1 MSGAL
6 TRLLPTGV
14 VQIALVLFLS
24 FLVGFE
30 REEHKTKTTHYAFGG
45 VRTFPLIGLVGY
57 VLALLAGPEV
67 LPLILGFVV
76 VGAFMLVSYRHKLST
91 SETAGLTTEMSGLLV
106 YLIGA
111 VVYQKLYWLA
121 ATLAVVGVLLLE
133 LKSAL
138 EKLTSR
144 IAGDEIAAFA
154 KFLLLSVVI
163 LPIVPNES
171 FTVFDLNPFKTWL
184 VVVAVCGVS
193 YGSYVLQKVL
203 GGRGG
208 VLLGAL
214 LGGAYSSTV
223 TTIALARRA
232 RVHRAPNVFAG
243 SILAASGVMY
253 ARLVVLVLF
262 FNPPLGEELAPGFLL
277 LAALAGL
284 SGWLLTRRRHQEDD
298 RTSEVATKNPLE
310 LGTAFA
316 FAAIFV
322 AMLVLTR
329 LASEH
334 LGHRGVYG
342 LAGIMGVTDVDPF
355 ILGVTQSSATT
366 LHVAA
371 IAIALAAASNNV
383 IKGIYA
389 LGISD
394 RATGRLSLWLLLG
407 LAALGLVPIAFL

>member
-1 MSGAL
+1 MSEAW
-6 TRLLPTGV
+6 TNLLPPEV

-30 REEHKTKTTHYAFGG
+30 REEHKTRTAHYAFGG
-45 VRTFPLIGLVGY
+45 VRTFPLMGLVGY
-57 VLALLAGPEV
+57 VLALLSGSQV

-76 VGAFMLVSYRHKLST
+76 VGAFMVVSYRHKLST
-91 SETAGLTTEMSGLLV
+91 AETAGMTTEMSGLLV

-111 VVYQKLYWLA
+111 VVYQRLYWLA
-121 ATLAVVGVLLLE
+121 ATLAVVAVLLLE
-133 LKSAL
+133 LKAAL

-144 IAGDEIAAFA
+144 IAGEEISAFA

-163 LPIVPNES
+163 LPIVPNHS
-171 FTVFDLNPFKTWL
+171 FTAFDLNPFKTWL

-208 VLLGAL
+208 ILLGAL

-232 RVHRAPNVFAG
+232 RSHNAPNVFAG

-262 FNPPLGEELAPGFLL
+262 FNRPLGEALAPAFLL
-277 LAALAGL
+277 LAAVAGL
-284 SGWLLTRRRHQEDD
+284 AGWLLTRRKHAEKDS
-298 RTSEVATKNPLE
+298 TSEVTTKNPLE
-310 LGTAFA
+310 LGTAFV
-316 FAAIFV
+316 FAAVFV
-322 AMLVLTR
+322 GMLVLTR
-329 LASEH
+329 LAAEH

-342 LAGIMGVTDVDPF
+342 LAAIMGVTDVDPF

-366 LHVAA
+366 IHVAA
-371 IAIALAAASNNV
+371 IAITLAAASNNL

-389 LGISD
+389 RSISNQ
-394 RATGRLSLWLLLG
+394 ATGRLSLWLLVGLAVLG
-407 LAALGLVPIAFL
+407 LLPVALL

>member
-1 MSGAL
+1 MTGAL
-6 TRLLPTGV
+6 TKLLPPGV
-14 VQIALVLFLS
+14 LQIALVLFLS

-30 REEHKTKTTHYAFGG
+30 REEHKTRSSHYAFGG
-45 VRTFPLIGLVGY
+45 VRTFPLMGLVGY
-57 VLALLAGPEV
+57 VLALLSGSQV

-76 VGAFMLVSYRHKLST
+76 VGAFMVVSYRHKLST
-91 SETAGLTTEMSGLLV
+91 SESAGVTTEMSGLLV

-111 VVYQKLYWLA
+111 VVYQQLYWLA
-121 ATLAVVGVLLLE
+121 ATLAVVAVLLLE

-144 IAGDEIAAFA
+144 IAGDEIIAFA

-163 LPIVPNES
+163 LPIVPNQS
-171 FTVFDLNPFKTWL
+171 FTRFDLNPFKTWL

-193 YGSYVLQKVL
+193 YGSYVLQKLL

-232 RVHRAPNVFAG
+232 RSHGAPNVFSG

-262 FNPPLGEELAPGFLL
+262 FNRPLGEALAPAFLSL
-277 LAALAGL
+277 ALAAGVA
-284 SGWLLTRRRHQEDD
+284 GWLLTRRQHGEEDG
-298 RTSEVATKNPLE
+298 SAKVATRNPLE
-310 LGTAFA
+310 LGTAFV

-322 AMLVLTR
+322 GMLVLTR
-329 LASEH
+329 LAAEH

-342 LAGIMGVTDVDPF
+342 LAAVMGVTDVDPF

-366 LHVAA
+366 VHVGA

-389 LGISD
+389 RSLAD
-394 RATGRLSLWLLLG
+394 RATGRRALWLLLG
-407 LAALGLVPIAFL
+407 LSVLGLVPIALL

>member
-1 MSGAL
+1 MTGAWAK
-6 TRLLPTGV
+6 LLPPQV

-24 FLVGFE
+24 FLIGFE

-45 VRTFPLIGLVGY
+45 VRTFPLIGIVGY

-91 SETAGLTTEMSGLLV
+91 SETSGVTTEMSGLLV

-144 IAGDEIAAFA
+144 IAGEEIIAFA

-208 VLLGAL
+208 ILFGAL

-232 RVHRAPNVFAG
+232 KAHRAPNVFAG

-262 FNPPLGEELAPGFLL
+262 FNPPLGERLAPGFLL

-284 SGWLLTRRRHQEDD
+284 SGWLLTRRKHQEDD
-298 RTSEVATKNPLE
+298 GTSEVATKNPLE

-322 AMLVLTR
+322 GMLVLTR

-371 IAIALAAASNNV
+371 IAIALAAASNNL

-389 LGISD
+389 LSISD
-394 RATGRLSLWLLLG
+394 RATGRLSMWLLFG
-407 LAALGLVPIAFL
+407 LAVLGLVPIALL